1 MAKKLVYAWLFV
13 FLVLASHPF
22 LSLAQLDEFKIR
34 EVKLIDTYEDYV
46 REVRFSPF
54 GTYVAVTS
62 GDNKVFL
69 YDRNYTL
76 LWSSQGEM
84 MSVGGKVAF
93 SPDETYLAFT
103 RYKTKGDIGVLSLE
117 DLHVMQSLDAHPH
130 YVNSISYSPDGNF
143 LASAGSEKMV
153 IVWRWNG
160 NEFEKH
166 QVLSGHEKTID
177 EVLFSPDGLYIAS
190 GGDDK
195 QVIVWKRTKDGFV
208 QDQILTND
216 TYWIDSLA
224 FSPDGRLLASGS
236 SSKLT
241 FWKLEKGVFSV
252 DQEIKHSSGGIWS
265 LEFSPDGRYIAGAI
279 SNGTVKVWADT
290 AQGWRETLNV
300 YRHNDNVFDASFRS
314 DGKMF
319 ATASSDMTAIFWS
332 LEGVRS
338 DPVMALQESLG
349 LPFTSAQKLIVDRIT
364 SRRIM
369 EEIDPH
375 LTAGKDEFETTD
387 QYSMRKEKLSFHVL
401 LKLQQMTEKH
411 FHVTEQKRGEQSF
424 DLSIKLGGL
433 GAYGADNGTY
443 HVKLLGTDGSIS
455 ISPLEARKLKR
466 ELGGAVVRASKSLS
480 DDGVTFDYG
489 SFVLVH
495 PVSGKEYTITMHENP
510 FRGEPTQR
518 AKGSFGIESAS
529 GPVEGPDIVL
539 EDVNLDPVFP
549 VFYKYYDEN
558 AIGRAILRNSGTVPI
573 ENIKVDLFIKQY
585 MDNPKL
591 CEGPDSLESGQK
603 GEVMLYGLFTNK
615 VLEISEGN
623 KVSVKVT
630 VDYSADGTVQRRE
643 FIDTIRIHN
652 RNAITWDD
660 DRKVAAFVTA
670 KEPAVLKFSKNI
682 AGMIKGR
689 TSRALNPKLLMAIA
703 IHRALDL
710 YGMSYVVDPTTPYTE
725 FSKNRLAVDFLQF
738 PKQTLE
744 YKAGDCDDLSILY
757 TALLESVGIKTA
769 FVTIPGHILPSFSLD
784 MTPGEARKLFENEE
798 DFIFMDGDT
807 WMPVEITVLDG
818 GFLKAWQIGAK
829 EWRENSARKTS
840 AFCSTRDAWNVYE
853 PVGLFGTT
861 DVTVP
866 SGDHVVEEYVREVN
880 RVVSKQI
887 FNREQKLKS
896 EIERAEDGSDPLNRL
911 GVLYARYGLEEKA
924 LAAFEKVLSSEE
936 YTPSLM
942 NLGNIYFLRNDMNSA
957 LTFYKR
963 AYEKEPDNAKIL
975 LALSRVYR
983 ELENYE
989 VSGRMF
995 SRLKR
1000 IDAGLAESFSYLETQ
1015 QDGGGRASMRGD
1027 VYEKVLWEE

>member
-1 MAKKLVYAWLFV
+1 MVKKFVYAVSFV
-13 FLVLASHPF
+13 FLVLATHPF
-22 LSLAQLDEFKIR
+22 LSHAQHDEFKIT
-34 EVKLIDTYEDYV
+34 EVKAIDTYEDYV
-46 REVRFSPF
+46 REVVFSPF
-54 GTYVAVTS
+54 GTYFAVTS

-69 YDRNYTL
+69 YDRNYEL
-76 LWSSQGEM
+76 LWSSQGERK
-84 MSVGGKVAF
+84 SVGGKLAF
-93 SPDETYLAFT
+93 SPDEKYLAFT
-103 RYKTKGDIGVLSLE
+103 RYRTKGDIGILELE
-117 DLHVMQSLDAHPH
+117 DLRVAQSLDAHPH
-130 YVNSISYSPDGNF
+130 YVNSISYSPDGSY
-143 LASAGSEKMV
+143 LVSAGSEKMV
-153 IVWRWNG
+153 IVWRRTG

-166 QVLSGHEKTID
+166 QVLTGHEDTID
-177 EVLFSPDGLYIAS
+177 EVRFSPDGRYIAS
-190 GGDDK
+190 GGNDK
-195 QVIVWKRTKDGFV
+195 KIIIWKRTEDRYA
-208 QDQILTND
+208 QDQVLEND
-216 TYWIDSLA
+216 TYWIDSIA
-224 FSPDGRLLASGS
+224 FSPDGRFLASGS

-241 FWKLEKGVFSV
+241 IWKRDGEEFKV
-252 DQEIKHSSGGIWS
+252 DQEIKNSSGGMWS
-265 LEFSPDGRYIAGAI
+265 LDFSPDGGYLAGAI
-279 SNGTVKVWADT
+279 SNGTVKVWKGT
-290 AQGWRETLNV
+290 AQGWKETLNV
-300 YRHNDNVFDASFRS
+300 YRHNDNVFDASFRA
-314 DGKMF
+314 DGRLF
-319 ATASSDMTAIFWS
+319 ATASSDRNAIFWK
-332 LEGVRS
+332 LEGVRP
-338 DPVMALQESLG
+338 DPVMEIMDSLG

-375 LTAGKDEFETTD
+375 LTAEKDEFETTD

-424 DLSIKLGGL
+424 DLTIKLGGL

-466 ELGGAVVRASKSLS
+466 ERGGAVVRASKSLS

-495 PVSGKEYTITMHENP
+495 PVSGKEYKITMHENP
-510 FRGEPTQR
+510 FRGEPAER
-518 AKGSFGIESAS
+518 AKSSFGMESAS
-529 GPVEGPDIVL
+529 SPVEGPDVVL
-539 EDVNLDPVFP
+539 EDVSIDPVYP

-558 AIGRAILRNSGTVPI
+558 AIGRAVLRNSGTVPI
-573 ENIKVDLFIKQY
+573 ENIRVALFIKQY

-603 GEVMLYGLFTNK
+603 GEVMLYGLFTNR

-630 VDYSADGTVQRRE
+630 VDYSADGTAQRRE

-738 PKQTLE
+738 PKQTLV
-744 YKAGDCDDLSILY
+744 YRAGDCDDLSILY
-757 TALLESVGIKTA
+757 NALLESVGIKTA
-769 FVTIPGHILPSFSLD
+769 FITIPGHILPAFSLD

-798 DFIFMDGDT
+798 DFISMDGGT
-807 WMPVEITVLDG
+807 WMPVEITVIDG

-853 PVGLFGTT
+853 PVGLFGTA
-861 DVTVP
+861 DVSVP
-866 SGDHVVEEYVREVN
+866 SGDHVVEEYIKEVN

-896 EIERAEDGSDPLNRL
+896 EIERAGDGSDPLNRL

-924 LAAFEKVLSSEE
+924 IAAFEKVLSSED
-936 YTPSLM
+936 YTPALM
-942 NLGNIYFLRNDMNSA
+942 NLGNIYYLRNDMKSA

-963 AYEKEPDNAKIL
+963 AYTKEPDNAKIL

-995 SRLKR
+995 SRLKS

-1027 VYEKVLWEE
+1027 VYEKMLWEE